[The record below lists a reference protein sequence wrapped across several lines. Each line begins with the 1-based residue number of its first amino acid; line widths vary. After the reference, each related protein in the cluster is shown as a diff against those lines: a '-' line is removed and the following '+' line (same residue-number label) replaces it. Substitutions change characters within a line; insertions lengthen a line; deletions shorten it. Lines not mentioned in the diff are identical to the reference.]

1 MQADNTATNWG
12 VGGTT
17 VMQRKHPSNKQTS
30 LGSRDADR
38 QYSNQDGKSEE
49 QQ

>member
-1 MQADNTATNWG
+1 
-12 VGGTT
+12 
-17 VMQRKHPSNKQTS
+17 MQRQVSNIKQTS

-38 QYSNQDGKSEE
+38 QYSNQDGESEE